1 MGVGPITQPNATFQL
16 VRIWPAVQEAVRWPP
31 SGEDRADSA
40 FEFLA
45 RMAKEELDR
54 ALPPGEFTTA
64 EAIGLPTE

>member
-1 MGVGPITQPNATFQL
+1 
-16 VRIWPAVQEAVRWPP
+16 VRWPP
-31 SGEDRADSA
+31 SGEDWADSA
-40 FEFLA
+40 FDFLA